1 MADYARLRNRTN
13 NEYVD
18 DYTEANRRA
27 WRIELKNIALQESPS
42 VPPAGLSTIASSAK
56 LGSNIIALLKDVLN
70 NVRLRVNPVYL
81 YTKPSTLDFSKAKEV
96 LGEYI
101 NELRYTI
108 LPILRNS
115 ASGSNNTLLSN
126 TFNDLSEILRLLNM
140 IITEFNKIEIE
151 TEITRGLERYRPESI
166 KFSQLTNE
174 QLINAVDNYTSGE
187 QKQKLDLALEK
198 ALKEKR
204 NEIRDELLKRG
215 VNVSIALTEAS
226 KYQFDRRTKE
236 YRDILEKALR
246 DNKISLESQASTQK
260 AIFSFYE
267 NERDSFIDYRNQII
281 ALVKTVS
288 NYQSQE
294 IPFVYGSTS
303 VPDLLQRIK
312 LYVIT
317 RIGSFESPENLRR
330 QYPLL
335 RDLPDF
341 SKKVDNYYSKETSTS
356 AMKIIA
362 YVNDYLERITK
373 RQQLSSIKYLSNET
387 LKRAY
392 EDIINN
398 EDFNEVVNGVYNV
411 MYNFYKKNYA
421 RYIADEGRDIKD
433 QQLPQEAISTA
444 TTNLTVE
451 DAPIRPTVPI
461 EQEPEQKQDEEE
473 MKGQGRRV
481 SNPRIVYDG
490 KSSRMSKV
498 AGKQYAMMEEPKYDP
513 LQSLLDR
520 FNAGEKKYID
530 EQTKDNLRFRVHKKG
545 KK

>member
-1 MADYARLRNRTN
+1 MADYAKLRNRTN
-13 NEYVD
+13 KEYVD

-27 WRIELKNIALQESPS
+27 WRIELKNISLQESPS
-42 VPPAGLSTIASSAK
+42 APPADLSTISSSAK
-56 LGSNIIALLKDVLN
+56 LGSNLIALLKDALN
-70 NVRLRVNPVYL
+70 NVKLRVNPVYL
-81 YTKPSTLDFSKAKEV
+81 YTKPSTLDFGKAKEV

-101 NELRYTI
+101 NELKYTI

-151 TEITRGLERYRPESI
+151 TEITRGLERYRPESV

-174 QLINAVDNYTSGE
+174 QLINAVDNYTSAE

-198 ALKEKR
+198 ALKEKQKV
-204 NEIRDELLKRG
+204 IRDELLKKG

-236 YRDILEKALR
+236 YRDILEKALK
-246 DNKISLESQASTQK
+246 DNKISLESQASTQR

-267 NERDSFIDYRNQII
+267 NERDSFIEYRNQII
-281 ALVKTVS
+281 SLVKTVS

-294 IPFVYGSTS
+294 ISYVYGSTS

-312 LYVIT
+312 LYVIS
-317 RIGSFESPENLRR
+317 RVGSFESPEKLRR

-341 SKKVDNYYSKETSTS
+341 SKKVDNYYSKETSAST
-356 AMKIIA
+356 
-362 YVNDYLERITK
+362 YVNDYLERIAK
-373 RQQLSSIKYLSNET
+373 RQQLSSVKYLNNET
-387 LKRAY
+387 LKNAY
-392 EDIINN
+392 EDIINS
-398 EDFNEVVNGVYNV
+398 EEFNKKVNDLYSKT
-411 MYNFYKKNYA
+411 YEYYETEYA
-421 RYIADEGRDIKD
+421 KYLADEGRDIKD
-433 QQLPQEAISTA
+433 QKLPEPVSTA

-451 DAPIRPTVPI
+451 DAPIRPVVPI

-473 MKGQGRRV
+473 MKGQGRRKV